1 MNLHTAN
8 PYWLLKSGLLFEYP
22 SLQQNLKTDYAIIGG
37 GITGALIAWYLSRAG
52 VSVVLLDRR
61 HIGMGSTC
69 ASTSMLQYE
78 IDTPMYQLAEIVGED
93 NAARSYWLCAEAINK
108 LEIICNQLAVATDFE
123 KKPSL
128 YYASRKADLPGL
140 KTELTIRQKHG
151 FVVEFLDQ
159 ADLQAL
165 FPFAAPGAL
174 YSKEGAQV
182 DAYTLTHGLLQDAI
196 GQGAG
201 IFDKTTVTAINR
213 NKNGVILE
221 TKEGH
226 SVRARKLVIATGYES
241 GQWLPRQIAALHSSY
256 ALVSEPYA
264 AETLWHENA
273 LVWETARPYLYFR
286 TTADRRVLIGGRD
299 EPFQDAKRR
308 DRLLKRKSQQLT
320 RDFEKLFPHL
330 APLKVDYH
338 WAGTFAETVDGLPYI
353 GSIPEQAHT
362 IYALGF
368 GGNGVTFSQIA
379 AELIRDE
386 ALGNENP
393 DANIFSFNR

>member
-22 SLQQNLKTDYAIIGG
+22 SLQQSLKTDYAIIGG

-52 VSVVLLDRR
+52 VSVALLDRR

-78 IDTPMYQLAEIVGED
+78 IDTPMYQLAEIVGEEH
-93 NAARSYWLCAEAINK
+93 AARSYWLCAEAINK

-140 KTELTIRQKHG
+140 KTELAMRQKHG

-159 ADLQAL
+159 AALQAL

-196 GQGAG
+196 GQCAG

-241 GQWLPRQIAALHSSY
+241 GQWLPRQIAAL
-256 ALVSEPYA
+256 
-264 AETLWHENA
+264 
-273 LVWETARPYLYFR
+273 
-286 TTADRRVLIGGRD
+286 
-299 EPFQDAKRR
+299 
-308 DRLLKRKSQQLT
+308 
-320 RDFEKLFPHL
+320 
-330 APLKVDYH
+330 
-338 WAGTFAETVDGLPYI
+338 
-353 GSIPEQAHT
+353 
-362 IYALGF
+362 
-368 GGNGVTFSQIA
+368 
-379 AELIRDE
+379 
-386 ALGNENP
+386 
-393 DANIFSFNR
+393 

>member
-1 MNLHTAN
+1 MDLHTAS
-8 PYWLLKSGLLFEYP
+8 PYWLLKSGLFFEYP
-22 SLQQNLKTDYAIIGG
+22 SLQQNIKTEYVIIGG

-78 IDTPMYQLAEIVGED
+78 IDTPMHQLAEMVGVE
-93 NAARSYWLCAEAINK
+93 NAARSYWLCGEAIDK
-108 LEIICNQLAVATDFE
+108 LEVICNQLPVATDFE

-140 KTELTIRQKHG
+140 KTELAMRQKHG
-151 FVVEFLDQ
+151 FVVELLDQ
-159 ADLQAL
+159 QTLQAL
-165 FPFAAPGAL
+165 FSFAKSGAL
-174 YSKEGAQV
+174 YSQQGGQV
-182 DAYTLTHGLLQDAI
+182 DAYALTHGLLQDAI
-196 GQGAG
+196 AHGAKV
-201 IFDKTTVTAINR
+201 FDKTAVTTIDR
-213 NKNGVILE
+213 QKSGISLQ
-221 TKEGH
+221 TQEGH
-226 SVRARKLVIATGYES
+226 TVRARKLVIAAGYES
-241 GQWLPRQIAALHSSY
+241 GKWLPKQIASLHSSY
-256 ALVSEPYA
+256 ALVTEPYDQ
-264 AETLWHENA
+264 EILWHENA
-273 LVWETARPYLYFR
+273 LIWESARPYLYGR
-286 TTADRRVLIGGRD
+286 TTRDRRILIGGKD

-308 DRLLKRKSQQLT
+308 DRLLARKSQQLV
-320 RDFEKLFPHL
+320 RDFEKLFPYL

-368 GGNGVTFSQIA
+368 GGNGITFSQIA

-386 ALGNENP
+386 ALGHKNP
-393 DANIFSFNR
+393 DAGIFSFNR